1 MDIDSFID
9 ELEKVCECPNQG
21 YIKCLEKVK
30 ELKAENEKL
39 KAKLKAKLRE
49 ENQKWEILK
58 QQWEGFDDY

>member
-30 ELKAENEKL
+30 ELKAENEKHDEVLEEL
-39 KAKLKAKLRE
+39 KDGISDLECELE
-49 ENQKWEILK
+49 QE
-58 QQWEGFDDY
+58 